1 MLLRPALG
9 VVGSVATGVVMSVAA
24 CGSSSR
30 STAGTSSSS
39 TGAHGESAARFP
51 VTVQAASGATVI
63 RRAPSRVISLSPT
76 ATEDLFAIGAGRQV
90 IAVDDR
96 SNYPLGAPHTKLS
109 GFQPNLEA
117 TVGYRPDLVVISD
130 ESPPSLAPAL
140 RKLGV
145 PVLINPAAHTLQEA
159 YGQISEL
166 GAATGHAV
174 EAGVVVARMR
184 SQIAEFARRTRGHG
198 RGLSVYDEISPDFY
212 AASSRTFAGQLL
224 SLFGLRDVAD
234 RVPDSAGL
242 GYPKLSA
249 EYVVAANPE
258 IVLLSDTL
266 CCGQSVATV
275 ARRPGW
281 SQMRAVRDRTVVEVS
296 DDIASR
302 WGPRT
307 VDLAAVIA
315 GAVRSA
321 DAAGL
326 RP

>member
-1 MLLRPALG
+1 MSLRPAPG
-9 VVGSVATGVVMSVAA
+9 VVSSAAAVVVLSVSG
-24 CGSSSR
+24 CGSGSI
-30 STAGTSSSS
+30 STAGTPSSLTETHAVS
-39 TGAHGESAARFP
+39 ESRFP
-51 VTVQAASGATVI
+51 VTVQSASGATVI
-63 RRAPSRVISLSPT
+63 RHALSRVISLSPT
-76 ATEDLFAIGAGRQV
+76 ATEDLFAIGAGPQV

-96 SNYPLGAPHTKLS
+96 SNYPRNAPSTKLS

-117 TVGYRPDLVVISD
+117 IAGYRPDLVVVSD

-140 RKLGV
+140 RRLGV
-145 PVLINPAAHTLQEA
+145 AVLVNPAARTLPEA

-166 GAATGHAV
+166 GTATGHA
-174 EAGVVVARMR
+174 AKAAAVVARMR
-184 SQIAEFARRTRGHG
+184 GQIAEVVRSIRGHG
-198 RGLSVYDEISPDFY
+198 RGLSVYDEISPDYY

-266 CCGQSVATV
+266 CCAQSVATV
-275 ARRPGW
+275 SNRPGW
-281 SQMRAVRDRTVVEVS
+281 SQMRAVRDHTVVGVS

-302 WGPRT
+302 WSPRT

-315 GAVRSA
+315 AAVRSA

>member
-1 MLLRPALG
+1 MSVGSAAG
-9 VVGSVATGVVMSVAA
+9 VVSSVAMVVVLSVSG
-24 CGSSSR
+24 CGSGSSTTL
-30 STAGTSSSS
+30 STSSSS
-39 TGAHGESAARFP
+39 PDGHAVSEAHFP
-51 VTVQAASGATVI
+51 VTVRSASGATVI
-63 RRAPSRVISLSPT
+63 NHALSRVISLSPT

-96 SNYPLGAPHTKLS
+96 SNYPLNAPRTKLS

-117 TVGYRPDLVVISD
+117 IAGYRPDLVVISD

-140 RKLGV
+140 HRLGV
-145 PVLINPAAHTLQEA
+145 PVLVNPAARTLRQA
-159 YGQISEL
+159 YAQISQL
-166 GAATGHAV
+166 GTATGHAA
-174 EAGVVVARMR
+174 EADAVIARMHR
-184 SQIAEFARRTRGHG
+184 QIAEVVRGARGDG
-198 RGLSVYDEISPDFY
+198 RRLSVYDEISPDFY

-266 CCGQSVATV
+266 CCGQSAATV
-275 ARRPGW
+275 AQRPGW
-281 SQMRAVRDRTVVEVS
+281 SQMRAVRDHTVVGVS

-321 DAAGL
+321 NAARL

>member
-1 MLLRPALG
+1 
-9 VVGSVATGVVMSVAA
+9 V
-24 CGSSSR
+24 
-30 STAGTSSSS
+30 
-39 TGAHGESAARFP
+39 
-51 VTVQAASGATVI
+51 
-63 RRAPSRVISLSPT
+63 SLSPT
-76 ATEDLFAIGAGRQV
+76 ATEDLFAIGAGGQV
-90 IAVDDR
+90 VAVDDR
-96 SNYPLGAPHTKLS
+96 SNYPPGVPRTTLS
-109 GFQPNLEA
+109 GFQPNAESIA
-117 TVGYRPDLVVISD
+117 GYRPDLVVVSD
-130 ESPPSLAPAL
+130 ESPASLAGAL
-140 RKLGV
+140 RGLRIA
-145 PVLINPAAHTLQEA
+145 VLVDPAARTLDQA
-159 YGQISEL
+159 YAQIETL
-166 GAATGHAV
+166 GAATGHRAQA
-174 EAGVVVARMR
+174 ETVVTRMR
-184 SQIAEFARRTRGHG
+184 AQIAALVRGVALKG
-198 RGLSVYDEISPDFY
+198 RGLTVYDEISPDFY